1 MAKDLIYTK
10 QLSADSSF
18 QLVRTNPKLTG
29 NVKITINEAGDMWLD
44 SIKANLELAKDDYS
58 RFPIDT
64 TQSLAGNMYKF
75 FKNGET
81 PNEIIFGLTE
91 KVETTKTSKDF
102 KDQYDFSNY
111 FSGIKYFPSNKYN
124 ERLSYFAPLYLKP
137 EIPNYFVILKI
148 KDPLNSKI
156 DLSKQNFETGQSKSE
171 FIIDLFKTATII
183 KTFDLSETSKPGKYI
198 RSYINSTN
206 FPVSPLSVSFSE
218 DNFTTWNGIVI
229 DSGILGSKGE
239 LLYDQYKQSTPLKFF
254 EENIT
259 GGFER
264 NGVIFPN
271 ILNLDFIFTD
281 DTSDNYEFNRYL
293 GLYVDTLELSKLDI
307 DLTRLYDERRTWP
320 NTPLTNK
327 LYLESDDTTIFQSNS
342 AGVVIP
348 YNNIDFNMAEF
359 EDIFS
364 DSESLYFNYLAD
376 RDGKLHLPK
385 LEQPYAVN
393 YSEKVFIELTCDGT
407 TATAI
412 SNIPHGFNTDDLV
425 QITDTLAGLTGS
437 YFVTKI
443 SDSQFTY
450 LNTTSTLL
458 VFGFAA
464 KDIGA
469 GVLTLSDAK
478 FDFARLFGP
487 SHDLFLQDT
496 GFASQSAGFSHSVIT
511 INSNLGQL
519 DEIRLYHPNG
529 TNVDT
534 NGKYDYYTAAV
545 GYSLTPN
552 PGDFYSYIDYDNVV
566 GHDVF
571 YFNAVG
577 LKNEIAKALA
587 GAINITRN
595 RTFTAYAFNEYVF
608 IKCNVAGEF
617 DQIHQLSFSSPT
629 AQYSVIDLDET
640 SGTPLIGTMFQFNG
654 GSKVTGNRLIVDREH
669 MDKIN
674 QEINNILIKTGAGW
688 SKIKKTSGYIDIVT
702 EENSVTETKI
712 TSALSAYFNK
722 CAIVLE
728 DAEAP
733 SIAYT
738 EFIMRKKFRPAFGL
752 LSLFPIKDISF
763 DFYSSDYLN
772 FPEIDFYQYY
782 YIPEGLALLTPKR
795 DSADLL
801 YTRYSVINN
810 GTAKIEDPATQAT
823 STTSILLSSL
833 SVNSSVTLNVG
844 TLVTYGFDTGSQD
857 HLQQVKIEYDADN
870 YFIARVD
877 NPVGYDS
884 LTGNLSLIV
893 LSLKSNILTS
903 LSSWNIYQVALPG
916 TQINPI
922 IEFTVTQPCHYSN
935 YIGAPIISQTT
946 KFTLGDVT
954 MCPIKDENSELRN
967 FAGFSILKDPTKVVA
982 ADVSDEYTIK
992 TKYVNGLT
1000 QTEYDFYKENESI
1013 DFALRSKIIPYIT
1026 KWGIK
1031 NGLDSRD
1038 NPYRLN
1044 TEIVF
1049 GRNNFS
1055 PDHTDR
1061 SQNPNNFTHEWFY
1074 IESRFNYLD
1083 TLETAKQNNY
1093 YFDKPLDITKLLSDP
1108 NYFIEYFTYTP
1119 KFGTDVNGED
1129 LDVAPTQFR
1138 YSEVFKNIAGQYE
1151 AFFKGFKL
1159 IFNVVNPNST
1169 VFGADGKPVAND
1181 STSRFDDYKFS
1192 CVLKPVKED
1201 FFNRDQPPIR
1211 FRFIEHTDYKFITLV
1226 IELAIGSI
1234 DQIDSFWKQFIIM
1247 GAPPITIGS
1256 PTGLSSADPS
1266 VILPPEKFYTE
1277 PDPSF
1282 GTDLPFET
1290 IYGDYRIQFEQVDGV
1305 DVSNLNHTL
1314 LYSLKNKKYNSRLD
1328 NFSNIKLSLQL
1339 AISVAGTA
1347 GVNVINSNPDS
1358 GTIRSQEIASI
1369 SNYPESPV
1377 DEFTPTSNLG
1387 LVSMRD
1393 SLSGLFYI
1401 IDQTD
1406 SASIALNSNPID
1418 LASDNSFNFS
1428 LDDIPGGANLSLVT
1442 PIVLSPFTSIFLN
1455 LPLPSGFT
1463 TVIKNRFTFFVI
1475 GGGKNYFEKLLQKL
1489 SFSKFKQYLNT
1500 LDPIIEFESYSL
1512 DINGVSQLSTDPK
1525 FYLEIP
1531 DVATVENI
1539 SQIIINSDIDVP
1551 PQFSFNNEIGYQ
1563 YEQAKLNNVI
1573 ELNRYPGGY
1582 EPITQDVLYCKSNF
1596 KFFKNKINDL
1606 PLSNTRLNTQI
1617 DNLLTITNFNHIK
1630 VANTK
1635 ILDLESDPAYLP
1647 IYPKIG
1653 EVAIGQAP
1661 HFLLNS
1667 NWDWGFHHR
1676 YSNKTEYSAA
1686 SGAVR
1691 VEEDENFLGKILTV
1705 PETIYLTQ
1713 FNMVMLT
1720 DNQKLSEVDLT
1731 QIEIVAKEGTA
1742 SLDGFIN
1749 LNNAITSYLIADGI
1763 EQKFNDYLVNSTE
1776 FIGNYTTIK
1785 EYVKDYIK
1793 LNILKLYNTDTLE
1806 FFSKRN
1812 ASLFSTTQVQNSNPI
1827 SFVFLDDTQRKA
1839 LGYSEFKNVQI
1850 NKTDR
1855 LILSFSIP
1863 KSTAAGQDISP
1874 KIKIKFI

>member
-1 MAKDLIYTK
+1 MAKDLLYTK
-10 QLSADSSF
+10 PLSADSSF

-64 TQSLAGNMYKF
+64 TQSLAGNMHKF

-91 KVETTKTSKDF
+91 KVDTTKTSKDF

-111 FSGIKYFPSNKYN
+111 FSGIKYFPSNKYD
-124 ERLSYFAPLYLKP
+124 ERLSYFAPLYLKK
-137 EIPNYFVILKI
+137 EIPNYFIILKI

-156 DLSKQNFETGQSKSE
+156 DLSKQNFETGQPKSE
-171 FIIDLFKTATII
+171 FIIDLFKNATII

-198 RSYINSTN
+198 RSYINSNN
-206 FPVSPLSVSFSE
+206 FPVSPLSVSFNE
-218 DNFTTWNGIVI
+218 DDFTTWNGIVV

-254 EENIT
+254 EGNIT

-281 DTSDNYEFNRYL
+281 DTSENYEFNRYL

-307 DLTRLYDERRTWP
+307 DLERLYAECRTWP
-320 NTPLTNK
+320 NTPHTKK
-327 LYLESDDTTIFQSNS
+327 LYLESDDTTLVQSNS
-342 AGVVIP
+342 TGVVVP
-348 YNNIDFNMAEF
+348 YTNIDFNMAEF

-364 DSESLYFNYLAD
+364 DSESLYFNYVTD

-385 LEQPYAVN
+385 LEQPYIVN

-407 TATAI
+407 TVTAI

-425 QITDTLAGLTGS
+425 QITDTLTGLTGS
-437 YFVTKI
+437 YFVTRI
-443 SDSQFTY
+443 SDIQFTY
-450 LNTTSTLL
+450 LNTTATPL

-464 KDIGA
+464 KDIGT
-469 GVLTLSDAK
+469 GILTLSDAK
-478 FDFARLFGP
+478 FDLARLFGP

-496 GFASQSAGFSHSVIT
+496 GFSSQSAGFSHSVIT
-511 INSNLGQL
+511 INSNLGHL

-529 TNVDT
+529 TNVDL
-534 NGKYDYYTAAV
+534 NGKYDYYTAAI

-571 YFNAVG
+571 YFNAIG

-587 GAINITRN
+587 DVINSTRN
-595 RTFTAYAFNEYVF
+595 RTFTAYAFDSYVF

-617 DQIHQLSFSSPT
+617 DAIHQLSFTSPT
-629 AQYSVIDLDET
+629 AQYTVIDLDET
-640 SGTPLIGTMFQFNG
+640 GGTSLVGTMFQFKG

-669 MDKIN
+669 MAKIN
-674 QEINNILIKTGAGW
+674 QEINNILIKTTSGW
-688 SKIKKTSGYIDIVT
+688 SKIKKTSSYIDLVT
-702 EENSVTETKI
+702 EENSVTESTIK
-712 TSALSAYFNK
+712 SAISAYFNK
-722 CAIVLE
+722 CAVVLE
-728 DAEAP
+728 DVESPA
-733 SIAYT
+733 IAYT

-795 DSADLL
+795 DPADIK

-833 SVNSSVTLNVG
+833 IVGSPIILNIG
-844 TLVTYGFDTGSQD
+844 TLVTYGFDDGSQIR
-857 HLQQVKIEYDADN
+857 LQQVKIEYDADN
-870 YFIARVD
+870 YIIAQID
-877 NPVGYDS
+877 TGYDS
-884 LTGNLSLIV
+884 LTGDLSLVV
-893 LSLKSNILTS
+893 LSVAWNIVTP
-903 LSSWNIYQVALPG
+903 LSSWNIYQVAIP
-916 TQINPI
+916 TY
-922 IEFTVTQPCHYSN
+922 EFTVTQPCHYSN
-935 YIGAPIISQTT
+935 YTGFPIISQTT
-946 KFTLGDVT
+946 KFTLGDVL
-954 MCPIKDENSELRN
+954 MCPIKDENLELRN
-967 FAGFSILKDPTKVVA
+967 FSGFSILKDPTKVIA
-982 ADVSDEYTIK
+982 ADSSDEYAIK

-1083 TLETAKQNNY
+1083 TLATAKQNNY

-1119 KFGTDVNGED
+1119 KFGTDINGED

-1159 IFNVVNPNST
+1159 IFNDVHNST
-1169 VFGADGKPVAND
+1169 VFGADGKPVATD
-1181 STSRFDDYKFS
+1181 STSRFDGYKFS

-1234 DQIDSFWKQFIIM
+1234 DQINSFWKQLIIH
-1247 GAPPITIGS
+1247 GS
-1256 PTGLSSADPS
+1256 PFGLSSAEPS
-1266 VILPPEKFYTE
+1266 VVPAYEKFYAG
-1277 PDPSF
+1277 PLI
-1282 GTDLPFET
+1282 GGDLPFET

-1328 NFSNIKLSLQL
+1328 NFSNIKLSSQL
-1339 AISVAGTA
+1339 AISVAGTN
-1347 GVNVINSNPDS
+1347 GVNFVAGPPVS
-1358 GTIRSQEIASI
+1358 GTIKSTQIPSI
-1369 SNYPESPV
+1369 SNYPASLA
-1377 DEFTPTSNLG
+1377 DEFTPISNLG
-1387 LVSMRD
+1387 LVAMRN
-1393 SLSGLFYI
+1393 SASGIFYI
-1401 IDQTD
+1401 IDQTN
-1406 SASIALNSNPID
+1406 SAFAPQNSNPID
-1418 LASDNSFNFS
+1418 SAIDDRLNFS
-1428 LDDIPGGANLSLVT
+1428 LDDILGVDLSLVT
-1442 PIVLSPFTSIFLN
+1442 PIALTPFTSIFQN

-1463 TVIKNRFTFFVI
+1463 AVVRNYFTFFVI

-1512 DINGVSQLSTDPK
+1512 DINGVSQLSPDPK

-1531 DVATVENI
+1531 DVANVENT

-1551 PQFSFNNEIGYQ
+1551 TQFSFNNEIGYQ
-1563 YEQAKLNNVI
+1563 YEQAKLNNIV

-1617 DNLLTITNFNHIK
+1617 DNLLTLANFNHIK

-1635 ILDLESDPAYLP
+1635 ILDLESDPAHLP

-1676 YSNKTEYSAA
+1676 YSSKTEYSAA

-1705 PETIYLTQ
+1705 PETLYLTQ

-1720 DNQKLSEVDLT
+1720 DSQKLSDVDLT
-1731 QIEIVAKEGTA
+1731 QIEIVAKEGTS

-1749 LNNAITSYLIADGI
+1749 LNNAITNYLIADGI
-1763 EQKFNDYLVNSTE
+1763 EQKFNDYLVNSNE
-1776 FIGNYTTIK
+1776 FIGNYATIQ

-1793 LNILKLYNTDTLE
+1793 LNILKLYNTDTIE

-1812 ASLFSTTQVQNSNPI
+1812 ASLFSTKTVQNSNPI
-1827 SFVFLDDTQRKA
+1827 SFVFLDDIQRKA
-1839 LGYSEFKNVQI
+1839 LGYAEFKNVQI